1 MQASLAAKDLELAK
15 CQHQLS
21 SLIVETT
28 ELRRQH
34 SREGINMDYLKNI
47 MFQFMTFPNNSSEKN
62 SLVPVLAMLLQFT
75 PAEMVEIHE
84 ASNRSEVQSWSLFG
98 STGQSPAAVP
108 MKKPQSHRTAASP
121 SPLPQSARNGSHSAV
136 KTPVGRT
143 ATILQNGGAES
154 KSSLSAVRGSNSNS
168 NSSSRFGHMS
178 TGGSNDKS
186 PQRGIIIDN
195 SNNDNNINNSNRNA
209 GQRRYAQQATMSAEQ
224 HASSNSLTSADSSDQ
239 ELQQKLN
246 QMTSHDI
253 LNVSLSYDDVDTPV
267 NSNSPEASAR

>member
-1 MQASLAAKDLELAK
+1 
-15 CQHQLS
+15 
-21 SLIVETT
+21 
-28 ELRRQH
+28 
-34 SREGINMDYLKNI
+34 MDYLKNI

-136 KTPVGRT
+136 QTPVGRT

-168 NSSSRFGHMS
+168 SSSRFGHMS
-178 TGGSNDKS
+178 TGGSKDKS

-195 SNNDNNINNSNRNA
+195 SNNDNNNNNNNRNA